1 MISSNYSN
9 LILFDGVC
17 NFCNRWVNIILRFD
31 KKGIFKF
38 VPLQSDIAQQIL
50 KEHNY
55 NFLNESVALIQNEK
69 IFSHSTAALLI
80 ARQLQFPFFLL
91 YGCIFIP
98 VFLRDAVYNSIAKN
112 RYRWF
117 GKREVCR
124 IPSEQE
130 RERFL

>member
-1 MISSNYSN
+1 MISSHYSN

-38 VPLQSDIAQQIL
+38 VPLQSDIAKQIL

-55 NFLNESVALIQNEK
+55 NFLNESVVLIQNEK
-69 IFSHSTAALLI
+69 IFTHSNAALLI
-80 ARQLQFPFFLL
+80 VRQLQFPFFLL
-91 YGCIFIP
+91 DGCIVIP

>member
-1 MISSNYSN
+1 MISSQYSN

-17 NFCNRWVNIILRFD
+17 NFCNRWVNIIIRFD
-31 KKGIFKF
+31 KKGMFKF
-38 VPLQSDIAQQIL
+38 ASLQSDIAQQIL

-55 NFLNESVALIQNEK
+55 NFLNESVVLIQNEK

-91 YGCIFIP
+91 YGCIVIP
-98 VFLRDAVYNSIAKN
+98 AFFRDTVYNWIAKN